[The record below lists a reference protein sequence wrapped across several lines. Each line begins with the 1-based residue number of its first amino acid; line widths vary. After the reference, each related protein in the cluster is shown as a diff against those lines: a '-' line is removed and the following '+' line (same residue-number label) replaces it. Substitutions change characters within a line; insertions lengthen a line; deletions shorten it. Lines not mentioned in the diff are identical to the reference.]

1 MIQLIWS
8 FLDAMPDHSVD
19 YVLTRLVQIM
29 STPRDSNTDM
39 VFSNSGNSEFL
50 IR

>member
-1 MIQLIWS
+1 MIQLVNMELLNSI
-8 FLDAMPDHSVD
+8 PDHNVD
-19 YVLTRLVQIM
+19 HVLTRLV